1 MSEGDAQEL
10 TDTIRRTGEIMWSQ
24 MVRAFNGRAWVAL
37 GYSSWDDYCL
47 NEFDGAR
54 IKMPRE
60 ERREVVASLRDA
72 GMSMRA
78 IAAATGDSTRTVQKD
93 IGEVSQSTTPADS
106 DLTPPHGIERPE
118 VDPDDVIVDAEI
130 VESDEVASHVCDTC
144 GDTFSMRDAAIN
156 RRCRRLEMFASSW
169 HEFRG
174 LRDLADRDEVLRR
187 LADPDRGLILAAE
200 KEIAWKT

>member
-24 MVRAFNGRAWVAL
+24 MVRAFNGRAWAAL
-37 GYSSWDDYCL
+37 GYSSWDDYCS

-60 ERREVVASLRDA
+60 ERREVVVSLRDA

-78 IAAATGDSTRTVQKD
+78 IAAATRDSTRTVQKD

-130 VESDEVASHVCDTC
+130 VESDEAE
-144 GDTFSMRDAAIN
+144 RDAAIN

-187 LADPDRGLILAAE
+187 LADPDRELILAAE
-200 KEIAWKT
+200 KEITWKT